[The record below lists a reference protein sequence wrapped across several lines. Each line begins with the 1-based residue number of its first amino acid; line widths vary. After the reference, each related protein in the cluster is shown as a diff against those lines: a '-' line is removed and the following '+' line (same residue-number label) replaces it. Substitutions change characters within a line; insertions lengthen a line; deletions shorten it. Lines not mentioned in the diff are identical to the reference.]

1 MSTTIENV
9 LATVAILPAVYGII
23 CWVRRQV
30 NAQRTAKWARET
42 HNNAWN
48 ALPWLARRNPW
59 AGVEALI
66 AKGLLAGQE
75 VDEFRARDDY
85 LEKAT
90 WIGLLVSALLLL
102 AIFLLKSLANI

>member
-1 MSTTIENV
+1 MSATVENV
-9 LATVAILPAVYGII
+9 LAIVAILPAVYGIA
-23 CWVRRQV
+23 CWVRRQI
-30 NAQRTAKWARET
+30 NAQRTAKWVRET
-42 HNNAWN
+42 HNDAWN

-59 AGVEALI
+59 AGVETLI
-66 AKGLLAGQE
+66 AKGLISGSI
-75 VDEFRARDDY
+75 VDEFRLRDNY